1 PDSVVVVDEAY
12 IDFGGD
18 SAATLVSRYP
28 NLLVIQTLSKSR
40 SLAGLRVGFAIGD
53 EALIE
58 GLERVKNSFN
68 SYPLDRFAIA
78 GGAIAMDDR
87 DYFNQCRKKIIN
99 SREALAERLNSLGF
113 QVLPSAANFLFVRH
127 PEQDAETLAFKL
139 REKGIIVRYF
149 KKPRIDQFLRITV
162 GTEEEC
168 GKLYSALEEVL
179 G

>member
-1 PDSVVVVDEAY
+1 M
-12 IDFGGD
+12 
-18 SAATLVSRYP
+18 
-28 NLLVIQTLSKSR
+28 IQTLSKSR

-58 GLERVKNSFN
+58 ALERVKNSFN
-68 SYPLDRFAIA
+68 SYPLDRFALA
-78 GGAIAMDDR
+78 GGVAAMEDR
-87 DYFNQCRKKIIN
+87 DYFDQCRRRIID
-99 SREALAERLNSLGF
+99 SRDGLAERLNGLGF

-127 PEQDAETLAFKL
+127 PEQDAEALALQL
-139 REKGIIVRYF
+139 REKRIIVRYF

-168 GKLYSALEEVL
+168 GKLYSTLEEML